1 MAELN
6 VIKDAEM
13 TESDTTV
20 FRERLLVLARS
31 LQLAPQVAEN
41 QVLDRMALS
50 FRKLLNFFAED
61 NAMTQRAFLLPP
73 EGHETQAMLIRMMA
87 ENITFSQQD
96 KLFRDDIPAPLLAQ
110 CFTGMLV
117 QFAHQQGDSAQRHQN
132 SLACAK
138 LFCEG
143 IWLRE

>member
-1 MAELN
+1 MNGHNIDL
-6 VIKDAEM
+6 
-13 TESDTTV
+13 
-20 FRERLLVLARS
+20 FRERLSTLARS

-61 NAMTQRAFLLPP
+61 ATLTAQALLLPP
-73 EGHETQAMLIRMMA
+73 HAQATQALLITLIA
-87 ENITFSQQD
+87 ENLQFSQQD
-96 KLFRDDIPAPLLAQ
+96 KLFRDDIPASVMAQ

-117 QFAHQQGDSAQRHQN
+117 QLAYTPGEPAARHQN

-143 IWLRE
+143 VWLRE